1 LKIAKHDAMS
11 KNKTIYNK
19 RYQSLISELTKE
31 RVRLSISQDVLA
43 ASVGLNQSDISKIE
57 KFEKRLDVLE
67 FTMILR
73 ELRIKENVRLQRI
86 VKEFT
91 GVPE

>member
-1 LKIAKHDAMS
+1 MKIAKHDAMS

>member
-1 LKIAKHDAMS
+1 MS
-11 KNKTIYNK
+11 KNKTIYDK

-31 RVRLSISQDVLA
+31 RVRLSISQDLLA
-43 ASVGLNQSDISKIE
+43 VSVGLNQSDISKIE

-67 FTMILR
+67 FSMILR

>member
-1 LKIAKHDAMS
+1 MS
-11 KNKTIYNK
+11 KNKTIYDK

-31 RVRLSISQDVLA
+31 RVRLSISQDELA
-43 ASVGLNQSDISKIE
+43 ANVGLNQSDISKIE

-67 FTMILR
+67 LSMILG
-73 ELRIKENVRLQRI
+73 ELRIGENVRLQRI
-86 VKEFT
+86 IKQFT